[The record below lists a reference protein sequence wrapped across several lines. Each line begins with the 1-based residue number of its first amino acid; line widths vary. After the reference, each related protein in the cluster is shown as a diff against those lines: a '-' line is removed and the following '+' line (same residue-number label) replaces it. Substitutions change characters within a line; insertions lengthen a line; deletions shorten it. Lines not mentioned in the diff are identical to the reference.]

1 MTNQLV
7 TAGPMSIPSKEVDD
21 ASQLK
26 LFPSQELPRLGSR
39 SIRKASPSNIKYQM
53 NRNKNGPKPAMAGPR
68 SPDHNAREGSCK
80 NTGGANKLLL
90 EQLLS
95 LNR

>member
-1 MTNQLV
+1 MTNL
-7 TAGPMSIPSKEVDD
+7 SIPSKEVDD

-53 NRNKNGPKPAMAGPR
+53 NRNKTAP
-68 SPDHNAREGSCK
+68 S
-80 NTGGANKLLL
+80 
-90 EQLLS
+90 
-95 LNR
+95 

>member
-1 MTNQLV
+1 MTNL
-7 TAGPMSIPSKEVDD
+7 SIPSKEVDD

-68 SPDHNAREGSCK
+68 SPEAGHTIMPAKAAAKTRAEPTSSYGN
-80 NTGGANKLLL
+80 NFHP
-90 EQLLS
+90 
-95 LNR
+95 